1 MKTVLLTGGAGFIG
15 SNLVRHLLAKSPEL
29 RIVNIDNLSYAGD
42 LESLDAFS
50 QNPNLIFEN
59 VDIGDQQRVAALFT
73 TYKPTHVMHL
83 AAESHVDRSISN
95 SGAFIHSNIQGTY
108 SLLEGARNYYN
119 ALKEEEKSEFKFLH
133 VSTDEVYGHLG
144 PIGYFTENSPY
155 DPSSPYSASKAASDH
170 LVRAWH
176 RTYGVPTLVTN
187 CSNNYGP
194 WQFPEKLIPVII
206 NKALRHQ
213 PIPIYGKGEN
223 IRDWLHVEDHCSALC
238 RVIES
243 GTIGQTYL
251 VGGHGERTNL
261 QVAQTIC
268 QILNDLVPST
278 ALGDYSALITFVS
291 DRPGHDFRY
300 AIDPTKIQTELGWK
314 ASHSFEE
321 GLRSTVEWYI
331 KNQKWCTRL
340 LEKDSQ

>member
-15 SNLVRHLLAKSPEL
+15 SNLVRHLLAKCPEL
-29 RIVNIDNLSYAGD
+29 SIVNIDNLSYAGD

-50 QNPNLIFEN
+50 RNPNLIFEN

-73 TYKPTHVMHL
+73 TYKPTYVMHL

-119 ALKEEEKSEFKFLH
+119 ALKDEEKSEFKFLH

-176 RTYGVPTLVTN
+176 RTYGLPTLVTN

-268 QILNDLVPST
+268 QILNDLVPSK

-300 AIDPTKIQTELGWK
+300 AIDPTKIQAELDWK

-340 LEKDSQ
+340 LEKDS